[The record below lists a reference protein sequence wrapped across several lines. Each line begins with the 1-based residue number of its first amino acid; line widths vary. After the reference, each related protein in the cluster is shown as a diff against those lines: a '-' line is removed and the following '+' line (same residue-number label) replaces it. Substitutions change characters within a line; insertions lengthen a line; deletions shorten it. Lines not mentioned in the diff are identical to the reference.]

1 MTLNC
6 SCPISTQLMR
16 SSIDSWKFAFNLKC
30 RSFDLYMD
38 EMRSCI
44 ALLQMNTPISRSAAR
59 CAEQRAKIALNQ
71 YEIMSK
77 MENYI
82 AHG

>member
-1 MTLNC
+1 
-6 SCPISTQLMR
+6 MR
-16 SSIDSWKFAFNLKC
+16 SSIDSWTFAFTLKN

-59 CAEQRAKIALNQ
+59 CAEQRAKIALNE
-71 YEIMSK
+71 YELMNK
-77 MENYI
+77 MANFI
-82 AHG
+82 AND